1 MVTDAGTKTGCSQ
14 TSRGLI
20 RKNGIK
26 VRGRPEP
33 LVHRGPLLAGL
44 QASAALRGS
53 LAGLREGLS
62 CSLRS
67 PLGQLLQKSGVTSL
81 TSLRG

>member
-44 QASAALRGS
+44 QARLVLPFGALWLDLEKA
-53 LAGLREGLS
+53 LAVPFA
-62 CSLRS
+62 
-67 PLGQLLQKSGVTSL
+67 PL
-81 TSLRG
+81 